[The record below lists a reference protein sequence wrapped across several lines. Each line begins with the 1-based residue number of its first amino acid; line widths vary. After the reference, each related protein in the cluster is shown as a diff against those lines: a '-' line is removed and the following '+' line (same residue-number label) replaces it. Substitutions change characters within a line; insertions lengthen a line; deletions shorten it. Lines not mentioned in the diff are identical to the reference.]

1 MELLRQRED
10 ELSKIY
16 KYTGRGYFLSYVL
29 GVAGYYVFRGAGA
42 PFFKNVMK
50 HSVLCIG
57 GTFLSAMMAERL
69 ASELYYNK
77 VLIQL
82 SDKYNFTPEEVM
94 DLQRNLNQ
102 YYIQK
107 EREADLSKEQ

>member
-1 MELLRQRED
+1 MYLFPNCLDPEDMELMAKREN

-16 KYTGRGYFLSYVL
+16 KYTGRGFFFSYL
-29 GVAGYYVFRGAGA
+29 TGVVGYYIFRGRGT

-50 HSVLCIG
+50 HTVLSVG
-57 GTFLSAMMAERL
+57 GTFLTAMLAERL

-94 DLQRNLNQ
+94 DLQRNLN
-102 YYIQK
+102 
-107 EREADLSKEQ
+107 